1 MRLLVDAHVFDGK
14 FQGTRTYIEGIY
26 THLVKHENIDFYF
39 VAHDIDNLKSIFGQA
54 GNIHYVKL
62 KSTNNIIRLAI
73 EFPAIIKR
81 LNIDYAHFQYISPLF
96 KRCKEIVTVHDLLF
110 LDYPE
115 YFPKSYRI
123 KNKILFKRSSK
134 RADLLLTV
142 SQFSKNEIVRHFG
155 IKDER
160 IFITPNGVLFPN
172 GNISLPDVKRIYGL
186 NRFILTVSRIEPR
199 KNHQMLLRAY
209 VELKLYEQD
218 IKLVMVGVK
227 DLKNKPF
234 NDYFDRLP
242 DKVKDYVLI
251 KPMRF
256 NELIALYQV
265 ADLFVFPSFAEGFGI
280 PPIEAIALGCT
291 TLCSNKT
298 AMADFDFLGDKL
310 FNPYDIDE
318 LKSKMLFYLN
328 HDDIKIKEEQNLI
341 AQRYN
346 WNNTADQ
353 LYECFCRINN
363 LRNKNSNCK

>member
-26 THLVKHENIDFYF
+26 TNLVKHVDIDFYF
-39 VAHDIDNLKSIFGQA
+39 AAYNIDILKGMFGEA
-54 GNIHYVKL
+54 NNIHYVKL
-62 KSTNNIIRLAI
+62 NSKNNVIRLAI
-73 EFPAIIKR
+73 EFPSIIKR
-81 LNIDYAHFQYISPLF
+81 LNIDFAHFQYISPLF

-123 KNKILFKRSSK
+123 KNEILFKRSAK

-142 SQFSKNEIVRHFG
+142 SQFSKDEIVRHFS
-155 IKDER
+155 IVKEK
-160 IFITPNGVLFPN
+160 IFITPNGVLLLN
-172 GNISLPDVKRIYGL
+172 DNMLLPDVKKKYGL

-209 VELKLYEQD
+209 VELKLYEQG
-218 IKLVMVGVK
+218 IKLVFVGVK
-227 DLKNKPF
+227 DLENKAF

-242 DKVKDYVLI
+242 DKIKDYVLI
-251 KPMRF
+251 KQMGYD
-256 NELIALYQV
+256 ELVALYKT

-298 AMADFDFLGDKL
+298 AMADFDFFGDKL
-310 FNPYDIDE
+310 FNPYDIEE
-318 LKSKMLFYLN
+318 LKSKMLFYLSHGDEN
-328 HDDIKIKEEQNLI
+328 IEEEQNII

-346 WNNTADQ
+346 WKNTAEK
-353 LYECFCRINN
+353 LYEQICRMG
-363 LRNKNSNCK
+363 K

>member
-26 THLVKHENIDFYF
+26 TNLVKHADIDFYF
-39 VAHDIDNLKSIFGQA
+39 AAYNVDNLKRVFGEA
-54 GNIHYVKL
+54 DNIHYVKL
-62 KSTNNIIRLAI
+62 NSKNNIIRLAV
-73 EFPAIIKR
+73 EYPSIIKR
-81 LNIDYAHFQYISPLF
+81 LNIDFAHFQYISPLK

-123 KNKILFKRSSK
+123 KNEILFKRSAK

-155 IKDER
+155 IGEER
-160 IFITPNGVLFPN
+160 IFITPNGVLLPN
-172 GNISLPDVKRIYGL
+172 DNISLPDVKRKYGL

-209 VELKLYEQD
+209 VELKLYEQG
-218 IKLVMVGVK
+218 IKLVFVGVK
-227 DLKNKPF
+227 DLENKAF

-242 DKVKDYVLI
+242 DKIKDCVLI
-251 KPMRF
+251 KQMGYD
-256 NELIALYQV
+256 ELIALYKT

-291 TLCSNKT
+291 TLCSDKT
-298 AMADFDFLGDKL
+298 AMTDFDFLDNKL
-310 FNPYDIDE
+310 FNPYDIEE
-318 LKSKMLFYLN
+318 LKCKMLFYLSHSN
-328 HDDIKIKEEQNLI
+328 EKISEEQNII
-341 AQRYN
+341 AKRYN
-346 WNNTADQ
+346 WNNTAEK
-353 LYECFCRINN
+353 LYECICSVS
-363 LRNKNSNCK
+363 K